1 MTVDSLRAATVVQ
14 GARPA
19 ALSLGGSSGGSGGA
33 RVVNRA
39 GAPGAPLVMV
49 AKPCPVCKKPA
60 MENPWSAGC
69 GHQACYGCWMKAL
82 AGMACPVCAKRTHK
96 RNLSK
101 AYFQ

>member
-1 MTVDSLRAATVVQ
+1 MTVESLRAATVVQ
-14 GARPA
+14 SARPA
-19 ALSLGGSSGGSGGA
+19 PLSLGGGGSGGA
-33 RVVNRA
+33 RVGSRV
-39 GAPGAPLVMV
+39 GAPGAAPVMV

-69 GHQACYGCWMKAL
+69 GHQACYGCWMQAL
-82 AGMACPVCAKRTHK
+82 AAMACPVCAKRTHK